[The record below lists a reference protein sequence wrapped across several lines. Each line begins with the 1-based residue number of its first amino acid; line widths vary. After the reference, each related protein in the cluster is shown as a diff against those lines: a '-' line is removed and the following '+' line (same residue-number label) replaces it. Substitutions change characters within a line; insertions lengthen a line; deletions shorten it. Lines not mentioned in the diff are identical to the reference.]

1 MLDNPLVKLLN
12 FSWTFW
18 ASCELHWQ
26 QFSWTIWFL
35 VYVLCNV
42 KWLSK
47 PGIRKGD
54 LLTSFTLRWKCNSLV
69 TTRREKFMAFH
80 IFSQCIYF
88 LISLIF
94 GHLGSSYHVSSNLCM
109 ECIFNLSTFYLQ
121 YDLLSGNA
129 PVLRFICLH
138 LRVYRYSLS
147 LFLLN

>member
-35 VYVLCNV
+35 VYVLLQCQMVVQARNP
-42 KWLSK
+42 K
-47 PGIRKGD
+47 RRFAD
-54 LLTSFTLRWKCNSLV
+54 LFHTTLKVQFTC

-80 IFSQCIYF
+80 IFSLCIYF

-94 GHLGSSYHVSSNLCM
+94 GYLGSSYHVSSNLCM